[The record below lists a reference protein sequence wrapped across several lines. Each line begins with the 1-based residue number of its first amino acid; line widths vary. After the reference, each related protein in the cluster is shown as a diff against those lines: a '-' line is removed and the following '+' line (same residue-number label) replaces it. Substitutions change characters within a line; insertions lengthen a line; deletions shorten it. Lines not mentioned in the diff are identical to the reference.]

1 MNKMPD
7 NDIVQEVGD
16 KLLRKID
23 NTLEEEI
30 ADAEKVKD

>member
-1 MNKMPD
+1 MPD